1 MRHPVL
7 PRPAPRRAGLLPV
20 PWIQPGRKDA
30 MTALIPITNTPR
42 DYAWGTVDGV
52 AHALGW
58 PGTGGPEAE
67 LWLGAHPLSP
77 SRRADAATG
86 AAGQASASAAS
97 GEWVDLAQWEEQA
110 GTPLPFLLKVLSAS
124 SPLSLQAHPTP
135 AQAAEGFARE
145 EDAGIPL
152 TARERNYKDPH
163 AKPELIVAVDDGF
176 EALCGF
182 APIAHVLAIADAL
195 SSASRLAERGDG
207 REQAIDAFDVWRHHI
222 VAGVRDAFGWLLSD
236 DPDVAVLVA
245 ASTRAA
251 AAHPRRFDLLDRL
264 SRQYPGD
271 PGVLVAQMLNR
282 VTLKAGEALWLPAGN
297 IHAYLRGTGVE
308 LMGPSDN
315 VLRGGLTPKHVD
327 RDELQKVL
335 DFTPG
340 DATRLQ
346 PVEVSEGVIAYRP
359 ASVPSGEGV
368 GFELLL
374 ATLDATFAT
383 GSAAVAVCV
392 EGAFTLRADGA
403 GDTASLSRGDILFI
417 DAPDTLHVAGAGR
430 LFLATGL

>member
-1 MRHPVL
+1 M
-7 PRPAPRRAGLLPV
+7 A
-20 PWIQPGRKDA
+20 
-30 MTALIPITNTPR
+30 ALIPLTNTPR
-42 DYAWGTVDGV
+42 DYAWGATDGV
-52 AHALGW
+52 ARTLGW
-58 PGTGGPEAE
+58 TPTGGPEAE

-77 SRRADAATG
+77 SRRAAPAGDAAPT
-86 AAGQASASAAS
+86 
-97 GEWVDLAQWEEQA
+97 WHDLAEWEQQSGVA
-110 GTPLPFLLKVLSAS
+110 LPYLLKLLAAA

-145 EDAGIPL
+145 EAAGIPL

-182 APIAHVLAIADAL
+182 RPVAETLALVDAL
-195 SSASRLAERGDG
+195 AAASDTPEALAPWR
-207 REQAIDAFDVWRHHI
+207 DAAA
-222 VAGVRDAFGWLLSD
+222 AGVHEGFSWLLSGAD
-236 DPDVAVLVA
+236 EVDAAVA
-245 ASTRAA
+245 AASLTAQR
-251 AAHPRRFDLLDRL
+251 HPRRFELIDRL

-271 PGVLVAQMLNR
+271 AGILVAQMLNH
-282 VTLKAGEALWLPAGN
+282 VTLAAGEALWLPAGN

-340 DATRLQ
+340 PASRLE
-346 PVEVSEGVIAYRP
+346 PVPVSPHVVSYRP
-359 ASVPSGEGV
+359 ASVPSGAGV

-374 ATLDATFAT
+374 VTGDATVRT
-383 GSAAVAVCV
+383 GSAAIALAID
-392 EGAFTLRADGA
+392 GSFTLSVDGVDAAAPRGAVVFVDEPAEVRAA
-403 GDTASLSRGDILFI
+403 GS
-417 DAPDTLHVAGAGR
+417 GR
-430 LFLATGL
+430 LFVATGV